1 MTAIRTS
8 CAGVALLVT
17 VALGA
22 CTAVGSAPVA
32 SQPAET
38 EAIITAQSN
47 AFDQPTLTVPA
58 SVAFDLYFRNLDGA
72 PHNVAIYTDAS
83 LSEEVFVGEVITEG
97 SILYAVPALE
107 AGEYFFRCDVHP
119 EMTGTLVVEG

>member
-8 CAGVALLVT
+8 FAGVALLVT

-32 SQPAET
+32 SQPAGT

-58 SVAFDLYFRNLDGA
+58 SVAFDL
-72 PHNVAIYTDAS
+72 
-83 LSEEVFVGEVITEG
+83 
-97 SILYAVPALE
+97 
-107 AGEYFFRCDVHP
+107 
-119 EMTGTLVVEG
+119 